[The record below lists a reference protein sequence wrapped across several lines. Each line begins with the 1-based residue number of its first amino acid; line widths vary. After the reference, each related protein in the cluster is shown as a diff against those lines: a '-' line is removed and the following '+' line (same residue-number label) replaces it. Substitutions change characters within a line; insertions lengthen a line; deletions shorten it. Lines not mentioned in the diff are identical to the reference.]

1 MTRKIPLAVFI
12 GFVMV
17 GFSSVQAAPVTNEHI
32 RQALEAPE
40 FTYNYDVRNDVNLND
55 PRWLLGKRS
64 GSISFPER
72 VIGLERFMETSDGVW
87 ATTPVVAPSL
97 KTTEPVAATGVSAC
111 PWSPS
116 CRTSGTANADPK
128 SSNTTLT
135 VAGLSSGALVDLF
148 GVLIG
153 GSTTEPSQV
162 SMSAGK
168 DPVQLAP
175 PPAVEPFL
183 AAIAV
188 LVSGGWVLRRARKV
202 RRRRS
207 RAFRRPDVAASGEII
222 QDFVSRARFQD

>member
-32 RQALEAPE
+32 RQALESPE

-55 PRWLLGKRS
+55 PRWLPGKRS

-87 ATTPVVAPSL
+87 AATPVVAPSL
-97 KTTEPVAATGVSAC
+97 KTTEPVAARAFQHAHGAPVAERRARQT
-111 PWSPS
+111 W
-116 CRTSGTANADPK
+116 TPK
-128 SSNTTLT
+128 AQYDSDG
-135 VAGLSSGALVDLF
+135 AGLSSGALVDLF

-188 LVSGGWVLRRARKV
+188 LVSGGWVL
-202 RRRRS
+202 
-207 RAFRRPDVAASGEII
+207 
-222 QDFVSRARFQD
+222 